1 MFLNSFIYTSSSL
14 ANVYFAAFA
23 GIFITTSSCFR
34 EMIGIET
41 SEKLDL
47 AGVIAYRQS
56 ISVLTGQSNWT
67 VCAIVRVA
75 IGQLLFCVVYSR
87 LAKNSRKL
95 FLFSGNDYLVTEAW
109 FRLILS
115 EISALVIKQ
124 MGLPLGN
131 HSQTCMTTDRT

>member
-1 MFLNSFIYTSSSL
+1 
-14 ANVYFAAFA
+14 
-23 GIFITTSSCFR
+23 
-34 EMIGIET
+34 MIGIET

-47 AGVIAYRQS
+47 ASVIAYRQS

>member
-1 MFLNSFIYTSSSL
+1 M
-14 ANVYFAAFA
+14 
-23 GIFITTSSCFR
+23 TTSSCFR
-34 EMIGIET
+34 EMTGIET

-56 ISVLTGQSNWT
+56 ISVLTGQSSWT

-75 IGQLLFCVVYSR
+75 IEQLLFCVFYSS
-87 LAKNSRKL
+87 LAKNSRKF

-131 HSQTCMTTDRT
+131 HSHTCT

>member
-1 MFLNSFIYTSSSL
+1 M
-14 ANVYFAAFA
+14 
-23 GIFITTSSCFR
+23 
-34 EMIGIET
+34 
-41 SEKLDL
+41 

-75 IGQLLFCVVYSR
+75 IEQLLFCVFYSS
-87 LAKNSRKL
+87 LAKNSRKF

-131 HSQTCMTTDRT
+131 HSHTCMTTDRTYPLKFRSVILLSGVIKGCRNTEFSEPAGRTLDFFI

>member
-1 MFLNSFIYTSSSL
+1 MT
-14 ANVYFAAFA
+14 
-23 GIFITTSSCFR
+23 
-34 EMIGIET
+34 GIET

-56 ISVLTGQSNWT
+56 ISVLTGQSSWT

-75 IGQLLFCVVYSR
+75 IEQLLFCVFYSS
-87 LAKNSRKL
+87 LAKNSRKF
-95 FLFSGNDYLVTEAW
+95 FLFSGTDYLVTEAW

-124 MGLPLGN
+124 MGRSLGN
-131 HSQTCMTTDRT
+131 HSHTCMTTDRT